1 MPGAADVQAE
11 QTSGAP
17 TFDIK
22 VDRQAA
28 GRYGLSVEEVAS
40 TVAAALGGREA
51 GLLFEGDRRFA
62 VVVRLP
68 DAQRDDIDT
77 LGSIPVMLPSNG
89 AGNARSIPLSE
100 VALFNYT
107 ERLNPIRREHGTRM
121 VVIQTNLRGRPGWT
135 RSGLVVRRLST
146 LRCGGA
152 TARRTAR
159 RYRHLGIDPGHATI
173 QRCRERAFHPA
184 QRSGALHLHRGAQPD
199 QPRER

>member
-1 MPGAADVQAE
+1 MKPLIGNRTEIQQPIQMRFNELIAGVRSDVAVKLYGDDLDAMSEAGGRIATALRTIPGAADVQAE

-68 DAQRDDIDT
+68 DAQRDENDT
-77 LGSIPVMLPSNG
+77 LGSIPVMLTTTG
-89 AGNARSIPLSE
+89 AGNARSIPPS
-100 VALFNYT
+100 AQARFTYT
-107 ERLNPIRREHGTRM
+107 PGPYQNNPENDKRM
-121 VVIQTNLRGRPGWT
+121 VVIQAHETGRAH
-135 RSGLVVRRLST
+135 V
-146 LRCGGA
+146 
-152 TARRTAR
+152 
-159 RYRHLGIDPGHATI
+159 
-173 QRCRERAFHPA
+173 
-184 QRSGALHLHRGAQPD
+184 
-199 QPRER
+199 